1 MGSNIAGWCVPT
13 TSSSSDAAG
22 INRVIFS
29 NIDNTDNTNTNN
41 SGVEDFTGSVSAA
54 NIQTGSSYDLSV
66 YGNTNGSYEYH
77 ILAWIDWNRDG
88 DFSDANEEYDLG
100 TNYNTS
106 NALTSSSP
114 LSITVP
120 VGALT
125 GSNFIRIA
133 YGYSS
138 NPTSCATSF
147 GEFETYA
154 LNITSPLTWTGS
166 SSTVWSNAA
175 NWSSGSVPGSS
186 DDVIIADVTNNPVL
200 DATDQ
205 VGSITIQNGG
215 VLTLSSS
222 VILTA
227 SYVELQSGGD
237 LVISNGELNCTG
249 KFDHDGDLTMSGSGI
264 LDIDGEYESSASAT
278 EIITG
283 GTIEVAGEWDG
294 ALDNAFTPDDG
305 TIIMNGSSDKNLAQ
319 HANSN
324 FHNLTIAN
332 SGGDVDVTA
341 ALDIDGDLTINA
353 SADLDIGGGNA
364 NIELAGSFTNN
375 GTFTTSGETITFDGA
390 AGDKTS
396 SAISDA
402 TLDIVVDKTSAGK
415 VTFAGT
421 CSFDEVTITNG
432 ILAITSNTMTA
443 DNTISIN
450 NGAEL
455 EIGTGTFNA
464 DGTINANTTGEIDFT
479 DAGKLICS
487 SSITSLGD
495 LDHEAGTV
503 EIDGATTSIPTETFY
518 NLSIKTAGTKQAT
531 GTITVENDLTTGSTS
546 NCKLDMQAN
555 NLTLKGNLNVGAT
568 DGLDLSDASCTF
580 TIGGSSTQSITHA
593 GVSSSGSAIIYSE
606 DFTGQNGKGAWGGG
620 SDHTGVDWTTDVSSA
635 SLSDSYD
642 YMKVVSERIEV
653 RDVDGECI
661 WYSPSVDISNYSNVS
676 VSIELSESG
685 NLESDDYV
693 DAEYQIGSDG
703 WIDITNGQH
712 SDDFSSA
719 TASISNLN
727 GSTLQIRIKM
737 DVDRGNEYIR
747 ADDIV
752 FSGTPN
758 FKHFNKLTL
767 NNSSGFTMSSDLK
780 VSGVLTLTSGNI
792 TTGSNTLTIASGG
805 SISRAGGK
813 GCECVV
819 GNLAKSIAVRL
830 Q

>member
-1 MGSNIAGWCVPT
+1 MASASSLSPLALTVPVSATVGTNFIRIGTKFNTDPTSCASDYGEFEDYALNVTAACSAPSTQASSLTFSDQASTSQTVSWTRGNGNNVMVVVKAGSSSSDPTNGTSYTANAVYGSGNACGGGYVVYNGTGTSVNVSRLTQGTTYYYDLYEYNSTGTCYNKTELVGSNIAGWCVPT

-41 SGVEDFTGSVSAA
+41 SGVEDFTEYQRLT

-222 VILTA
+222 VTLTA

-402 TLDIVVDKTSAGK
+402 ALDIVVNKTSTGK

-421 CSFDEVTITNG
+421 CSFDEVTVTDG

-450 NGAEL
+450 DGAEL

-487 SSITSLGD
+487 SSITSL
-495 LDHEAGTV
+495 
-503 EIDGATTSIPTETFY
+503 EI
-518 NLSIKTAGTKQAT
+518 
-531 GTITVENDLTTGSTS
+531 
-546 NCKLDMQAN
+546 
-555 NLTLKGNLNVGAT
+555 
-568 DGLDLSDASCTF
+568 
-580 TIGGSSTQSITHA
+580 
-593 GVSSSGSAIIYSE
+593 
-606 DFTGQNGKGAWGGG
+606 
-620 SDHTGVDWTTDVSSA
+620 
-635 SLSDSYD
+635 
-642 YMKVVSERIEV
+642 
-653 RDVDGECI
+653 
-661 WYSPSVDISNYSNVS
+661 
-676 VSIELSESG
+676 
-685 NLESDDYV
+685 
-693 DAEYQIGSDG
+693 
-703 WIDITNGQH
+703 
-712 SDDFSSA
+712 
-719 TASISNLN
+719 
-727 GSTLQIRIKM
+727 
-737 DVDRGNEYIR
+737 
-747 ADDIV
+747 
-752 FSGTPN
+752 
-758 FKHFNKLTL
+758 
-767 NNSSGFTMSSDLK
+767 
-780 VSGVLTLTSGNI
+780 
-792 TTGSNTLTIASGG
+792 
-805 SISRAGGK
+805 
-813 GCECVV
+813 
-819 GNLAKSIAVRL
+819 
-830 Q
+830 